1 MQTVQDAPMAFCD
14 TRTVDD
20 SDYMPFDRV
29 LSTHVTELMYLRHS
43 ESHRW
48 YWLSE
53 QNWDEPAIFTTW
65 DSASGNAGEFY
76 LDRDTHSGLL
86 LSSSVHILINSKTG
100 CVAHVAFE
108 NPYAKKQDCLRQSIE
123 TTLLVVTRH

>member
-43 ESHRW
+43 ESHRMV
-48 YWLSE
+48 LALRAE
-53 QNWDEPAIFTTW
+53 L
-65 DSASGNAGEFY
+65 GLAGHIHY
-76 LDRDTHSGLL
+76 LGF
-86 LSSSVHILINSKTG
+86 SKRK
-100 CVAHVAFE
+100 CW
-108 NPYAKKQDCLRQSIE
+108 
-123 TTLLVVTRH
+123 

>member
-1 MQTVQDAPMAFCD
+1 MAFCD

-29 LSTHVTELMYLRHS
+29 LSSHVTELMYLRHS
-43 ESHRW
+43 DSHRW

-53 QNWDEPAIFTTW
+53 QSWAEPAIFTTW
-65 DSASGNAGEFY
+65 DSASGNAGEFD
-76 LDRDTHSGLL
+76 LDRRTNSSHL
-86 LSSSVHILINSKTG
+86 LSCSAHKLTNPKTG